1 MKKFQ
6 IVLIIL
12 LLLAAQNSYAEKL
25 KVVASIFPLGDIAK
39 QVGGERVDV
48 KIMLPPGVS
57 PHTFEPTPPEMMQL
71 QNAMVFIKAGA
82 GLEFWAAKMLRAA
95 GNEGLIVVDASSGLP
110 LIRDI
115 HSYKSEAGH
124 YKPQGCSE
132 IADPHVWLDPVFAK
146 AITDK
151 ITSALSKADPSGSA
165 YYMGRADKYKK
176 DLDILHNEISDKV
189 KTFKVKEYV
198 TFHPAWEYF
207 SKRYGLRVAGVIE
220 ESPGREPSP
229 KHIARIIREVKRI
242 NSKVVFAEPQF
253 NPAIAEVI
261 AEEAGAKVLF
271 LDPIGGSNI
280 KGRDTYLGLMR
291 YNLSVMEGAMK

>member
-12 LLLAAQNSYAEKL
+12 FLLAAQNSYAEKL

-48 KIMLPPGVS
+48 KVMLPPGVS
-57 PHTFEPTPPEMMQL
+57 PHTFEPTPLEMMQL
-71 QNAMVFIKAGA
+71 QNAKAFIKAGA

-115 HSYKSEAGH
+115 HSHKSEAGH
-124 YKPQGCSE
+124 DKPHGSSE

-146 AITDK
+146 AIADK
-151 ITSALSKADPSGSA
+151 IIAALSKADPSGSA
-165 YYMGRADKYKK
+165 YYSGRSEKYKK

-189 KTFKVKEYV
+189 KTFKIKEYV
-198 TFHPAWEYF
+198 TFHPAWNYF

-229 KHIARIIREVKRI
+229 KHIARIIREAKRI
-242 NSKVVFAEPQF
+242 NSKIIFAEPQF
-253 NPAIAEVI
+253 NPSIAEVI
-261 AEEAGAKVLF
+261 AKEAGARVLF
-271 LDPIGGSNI
+271 LDPIGGSDI
-280 KGRDTYLGLMR
+280 KGRDTYMGLMR

>member
-6 IVLIIL
+6 IILIIL
-12 LLLAAQNSYAEKL
+12 FLLAAHNSYAERM
-25 KVVASIFPLGDIAK
+25 KVVVSIYPLGDITK
-39 QVGGERVDV
+39 QIGGERVDV

-57 PHTFEPTPPEMMQL
+57 PHTFEPTPLEMMEL
-71 QNAMVFIKAGA
+71 HNARVFVKIGG
-82 GLEFWAAKMLRAA
+82 GLEFWAEKMLNASSSK
-95 GNEGLIVVDASSGLP
+95 GLIVVDASSGLP
-110 LIRDI
+110 LIREI
-115 HSYKSEAGH
+115 HSHGLAETPKKSKAE
-124 YKPQGCSE
+124 S
-132 IADPHVWLDPVFAK
+132 ADPHVWLDPVFAK
-146 AITDK
+146 AIADK
-151 ITSALSKADPSGSA
+151 ITAALSKADPSGSA
-165 YYMGRADKYKK
+165 YYRGRSEKYKK
-176 DLDILHNEISDKV
+176 DLDMLHNEISDKV
-189 KTFKVKEYV
+189 KTFKIKEYV
-198 TFHPAWEYF
+198 TFHPAWNYF

-261 AEEAGAKVLF
+261 AKEAGAKVLS